1 MCHNGLVETQ
11 APQTSTL
18 LQNRKV
24 VLFLLFC
31 VMGPLALRL
40 LWSSPHFKLSERVA
54 LSALSVLEMIL
65 IFYLLARGYSVYLL
79 SIGADGP
86 T

>member
-1 MCHNGLVETQ
+1 
-11 APQTSTL
+11 
-18 LQNRKV
+18 
-24 VLFLLFC
+24 
-31 VMGPLALRL
+31 MGPLALRL
-40 LWSSPHFKLSERVA
+40 LWSSPHFTLTERVA

-65 IFYLLARGYSVYLL
+65 VFYLMVRGYSVYLL